1 MAIRKTNLAI
11 VLLAAALA
19 GIALVGMLAGCSTDG
34 SKSSK
39 RKELPR
45 STAAPST
52 VPSTSPPAWS
62 GVWVPS
68 VGVTWQYQ
76 LSGKVDTS
84 VDAAVFDIDGFDNSA
99 AVVAALHAKGR
110 RVVCYVDAG
119 SWENWRP
126 DAGRFPESVRG
137 KALDGWPG
145 ERWLDIRRIDTL
157 KPLMA
162 SRFDMCKQKG
172 FDAVEPDNVDGYA
185 NESGFALTGAD
196 QIRYNTMLADLAHER
211 GLAVGLKNDLDQVDR
226 LVGSFDFAVNEQCFE
241 YEECDVL
248 ARFIKAGKPV
258 FHVEYEVPTA
268 KFCAATTEMRLS
280 SIRKDLSLKVKR
292 ESC

>member
-1 MAIRKTNLAI
+1 MAIRKTTLAV
-11 VLLAAALA
+11 VLLAIALA
-19 GIALVGMLAGCSTDG
+19 GIALAGCSTGG

-39 RKELPR
+39 SSKHKDLPR

-52 VPSTSPPAWS
+52 SPPAPS
-62 GVWVPS
+62 GMWVPS
-68 VGVTWQYQ
+68 VGATWQYQ

-84 VDAAVFDIDGFDNSA
+84 IDAAVFDIDGFDNSP

-145 ERWLDIRRIDTL
+145 ERWLDIRRIETL

-162 SRFDMCKQKG
+162 ARFDMCKQKG

-268 KFCAATTEMRLS
+268 KFCAAATEMRLS